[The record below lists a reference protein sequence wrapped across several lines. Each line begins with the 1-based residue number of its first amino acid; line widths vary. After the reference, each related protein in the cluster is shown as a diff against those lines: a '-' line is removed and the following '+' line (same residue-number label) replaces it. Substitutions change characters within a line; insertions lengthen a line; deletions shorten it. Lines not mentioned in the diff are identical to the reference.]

1 MKPPSSFQVLCFIAI
16 ALISSVA
23 LPFAILANGS
33 RQQIDAGHIKIEA
46 RLIAPV
52 AVETIATSAA
62 DVATAAAPVVAA
74 VTPAAIAAAP
84 AVTAAT
90 PAVTAAAP
98 VDTSIDTIAAADAP
112 NKFVIASADPL
123 QMLPKTSGSAMEAT
137 PEEATPEEAVPDD
150 AMPGPPPL
158 AAMPPVS
165 AIEGPEDC
173 LLAQVCIDQYLWAF
187 YQRTPKQDTNKVH
200 ERRKVTVKR
209 KGKTRTVT
217 KVFTKLVDAD
227 FTWKD
232 PHAAEKAHMP
242 LMTYV
247 IGGMDRE
254 FKRNLL
260 YMLMAAER
268 EGLSPGIT
276 SGFRDDYRQAIA
288 SGQKAASNRSFHG
301 GSLRGGYGHGLAAD
315 VVSVIGKT
323 RSSRWY
329 HSERFWNWID
339 ANGSKFGIGRPYLN
353 KDAPHVGPI
362 EGREYAAQAWRRAA
376 QLAAAERKQRLAA
389 AKSAKLAKSNN
400 KKDNSKTATASTA
413 KPLQKSAEATPAKKG
428 SGK

>member
-1 MKPPSSFQVLCFIAI
+1 MKPHSSFQVLCFIAI
-16 ALISSVA
+16 ALFSSVA

-33 RQQIDAGHIKIEA
+33 RDGDDARQVAKIDAKIDA
-46 RLIAPV
+46 RIIEPV
-52 AVETIATSAA
+52 AVEDIAVSTP
-62 DVATAAAPVVAA
+62 DVSVDK
-74 VTPAAIAAAP
+74 AAAP
-84 AVTAAT
+84 ADTASAPADTAST
-90 PAVTAAAP
+90 PADTVTAP
-98 VDTSIDTIAAADAP
+98 VDTVVAP
-112 NKFVIASADPL
+112 SARDKYIVASADPL
-123 QMLPKTSGSAMEAT
+123 QMLPKTSGSAVEAT
-137 PEEATPEEAVPDD
+137 PDD
-150 AMPGPPPL
+150 AMPGPQPL
-158 AAMPPVS
+158 AATSPVS

-187 YQRTPKQDTNKVH
+187 YERTPKQDTNKVH

-232 PHAAEKAHMP
+232 PHAAEKARMP

-247 IGGMDRE
+247 IGGMDRQ

-288 SGQKAASNRSFHG
+288 SGQKAASNRSYHG

-323 RSSRWY
+323 RYNRWY

-362 EGREYAAQAWRRAA
+362 DGREYVSRRGVAP
-376 QLAAAERKQRLAA
+376 QLAKADEKQSVASAQSDGKNAPAKLSKPA
-389 AKSAKLAKSNN
+389 AKPVQN
-400 KKDNSKTATASTA
+400 K
-413 KPLQKSAEATPAKKG
+413 PVLKSAEATPAKKR

>member
-1 MKPPSSFQVLCFIAI
+1 MKPHSSFQVLCFIAI
-16 ALISSVA
+16 ALFSSVA

-33 RQQIDAGHIKIEA
+33 RDGGDARQVAKIDAKIDA
-46 RLIAPV
+46 RIIESV
-52 AVETIATSAA
+52 AVEDIAVSTP
-62 DVATAAAPVVAA
+62 DVSVDK
-74 VTPAAIAAAP
+74 AAAP
-84 AVTAAT
+84 ADTASAPADTAST
-90 PAVTAAAP
+90 PADTVTAP
-98 VDTSIDTIAAADAP
+98 VDTVVTPSARDKYI
-112 NKFVIASADPL
+112 VASADPL
-123 QMLPKTSGSAMEAT
+123 QMLPKTSGSAVEAT
-137 PEEATPEEAVPDD
+137 PDD
-150 AMPGPPPL
+150 AMPGPQPL
-158 AAMPPVS
+158 AATSPVS

-187 YQRTPKQDTNKVH
+187 YERTPKQDTNKVH

-232 PHAAEKAHMP
+232 PHAAEKARMP

-247 IGGMDRE
+247 IGGMDRQ

-260 YMLMAAER
+260 YMLLAAER

-276 SGFRDDYRQAIA
+276 SGFRDDYRQSIA

-301 GSLRGGYGHGLAAD
+301 GSLRGGYGRGLAAD

-323 RSSRWY
+323 RGSRWY

-362 EGREYAAQAWRRAA
+362 DGREYVSRRGVAP
-376 QLAAAERKQRLAA
+376 QLAKADEKRSVASAQSDDKKSNGKNAPAKLSKPA
-389 AKSAKLAKSNN
+389 AKPVQN
-400 KKDNSKTATASTA
+400 K
-413 KPLQKSAEATPAKKG
+413 PVLKSAEATPVKKR

>member
-1 MKPPSSFQVLCFIAI
+1 MKPHSSFQVLCFIAI
-16 ALISSVA
+16 TLFSSVA

-33 RQQIDAGHIKIEA
+33 RDGDDARQVAKIDAKIDA
-46 RLIAPV
+46 RIIESV
-52 AVETIATSAA
+52 AVEDIAVSTP
-62 DVATAAAPVVAA
+62 DVSVETAAAPAHAA
-74 VTPAAIAAAP
+74 SAPADTGNTPADT
-84 AVTAAT
+84 VT
-90 PAVTAAAP
+90 VP
-98 VDTSIDTIAAADAP
+98 VDTVVAP
-112 NKFVIASADPL
+112 GARDKYVVASADPL
-123 QMLPKTSGSAMEAT
+123 QMLPKTSGSAMEVT
-137 PEEATPEEAVPDD
+137 PAL
-150 AMPGPPPL
+150 PPASIESSPL
-158 AAMPPVS
+158 AAAPIA
-165 AIEGPEDC
+165 AIEGPDDC
-173 LLAQVCIDQYLWAF
+173 LIAQVCIDQYLWAF
-187 YQRTPKQDTNKVH
+187 YQRTPKQDTNRVH

-217 KVFTKLVDAD
+217 KLFTTLVDAD

-232 PHAAEKAHMP
+232 PAAAQRAGMP

-247 IGGMDRE
+247 IGGMDRQ

-288 SGQKAASNRSFHG
+288 SGQKAASNRSYHG

-323 RSSRWY
+323 RYNRWY

-362 EGREYAAQAWRRAA
+362 DGREYVSRRGVAP
-376 QLAAAERKQRLAA
+376 QLARADEKQSVASAQSDDKKSDGKNAPAKLNKPA
-389 AKSAKLAKSNN
+389 AKSVQN
-400 KKDNSKTATASTA
+400 K
-413 KPLQKSAEATPAKKG
+413 PVLKSAEATPAKKR